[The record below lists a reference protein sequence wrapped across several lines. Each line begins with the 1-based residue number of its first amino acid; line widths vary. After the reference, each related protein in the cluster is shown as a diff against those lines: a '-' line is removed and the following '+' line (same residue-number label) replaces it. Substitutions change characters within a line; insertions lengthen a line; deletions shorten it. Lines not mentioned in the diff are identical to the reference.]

1 MVQYSPRIVAP
12 DVLQR
17 ATAQT
22 VEMQVYLAGELI
34 APSAGTFELLKPDG
48 TVAIAAAAVTVTNDV
63 AQYAISAGDLPATL
77 DLSDGF
83 VEIWNLTV
91 GGESLVVRREAAL
104 SKYPLHCP
112 IADVDFIAGE
122 YPDITESL
130 GEYSNGS
137 LQGFIDEAF
146 AQIVGRLWNTGQW
159 PDQILSASALR
170 QPLREMVMHLV
181 FKFLFRKTSGDTRF
195 QVLMEL
201 HYQRYNEAFDTMT
214 FKLDTDQDGTAD
226 NANRDSAS
234 KVIHRNVPP
243 YRRLQRRTW

>member
-34 APSAGTFELLKPDG
+34 APSAGTFQLLKPDG
-48 TVAIAAAAVTVTNDV
+48 SVAIAAAAVTVTNDV
-63 AQYAISAGDLPATL
+63 AQYAIGAGDLPASL
-77 DLSDGF
+77 ALSDGYI
-83 VEIWNLTV
+83 ELWALTV
-91 GGESLVVRREAAL
+91 GGESLMVRREAAL

-112 IADVDFIAGE
+112 VADVDFISGE

-130 GEYSNGS
+130 GQYSNGS

-159 PDQILSASALR
+159 PDLILSTSALR
-170 QPLREMVMHLV
+170 QPLRELVMHLV
-181 FKFLFRKTSGDTRF
+181 MKFLFRKTSGDSRF
-195 QVLMEL
+195 ERLMDL
-201 HYQRYNEAFDTMT
+201 HWERFNGAYDRMT

-226 NANRDSAS
+226 SDDRDSAS
-234 KVIHRNVPP
+234 KVVHRNVPP
-243 YRRLQRRTW
+243 YRRLQKRNW